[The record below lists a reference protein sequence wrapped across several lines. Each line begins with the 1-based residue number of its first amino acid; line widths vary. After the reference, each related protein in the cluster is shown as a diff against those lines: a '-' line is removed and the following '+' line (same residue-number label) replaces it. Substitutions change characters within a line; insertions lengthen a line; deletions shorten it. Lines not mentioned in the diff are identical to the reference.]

1 MGIKSFFRNL
11 GRSIKRGFNNF
22 VAGAG
27 DVVGKAGT
35 FIQQKAVPAIA
46 SGATKAAGLLDKL
59 APAAD
64 AAGVGG
70 EAAEASQVLGK
81 VGDVAG
87 KFGKFIGS
95 DLPTKGTAM
104 NQQQITNTLQSPLI
118 AAFRRSSGQKPLDAA
133 GAAALSA
140 NYTKTGSATLPAPA
154 APKPS
159 IFANIAMQK
168 GLISPAPAA
177 PKYAMGLAKPIDFS
191 KMKPF
196 VTPASASIPSSGI
209 EAPPPA
215 NQPKIAVTPSGTG
228 GIKPMLG

>member
-87 KFGKFIGS
+87 KFGDFIGS
-95 DLPTKGTAM
+95 NAKAGRVATPDEINKFRAS
-104 NQQQITNTLQSPLI
+104 IPLGKTFFGI
-118 AAFRRSSGQKPLDAA
+118 KPLPPPAPA
-133 GAAALSA
+133 
-140 NYTKTGSATLPAPA
+140 PAPA
-154 APKPS
+154 ASSFAKLSAAFKP
-159 IFANIAMQK
+159 
-168 GLISPAPAA
+168 GLISPAPAPMFKPGLLSPA
-177 PKYAMGLAKPIDFS
+177 PAPMFKPIGS
-191 KMKPF
+191 N
-196 VTPASASIPSSGI
+196 PASYTPKPSSGI

-215 NQPKIAVTPSGTG
+215 SEPKIAVIPG
-228 GIKPMLG
+228 GGAMSRMVM

>member
-46 SGATKAAGLLDKL
+46 GGLTKAAGLLDKA
-59 APAAD
+59 APVAD

-81 VGDVAG
+81 AGEVVG
-87 KFGKFIGS
+87 KFGDFIGS
-95 DLPTKGTAM
+95 NAKQGRVA
-104 NQQQITNTLQSPLI
+104 NAAEQAAFAESPLGM
-118 AAFRRSSGQKPLDAA
+118 AFKRSQTKPP
-133 GAAALSA
+133 
-140 NYTKTGSATLPAPA
+140 PAPMGA
-154 APKPS
+154 PPKPNMLAGLGA
-159 IFANIAMQK
+159 IK
-168 GLISPAPAA
+168 PGLISPAPMIKPLIGSNPNTYT
-177 PKYAMGLAKPIDFS
+177 PK
-191 KMKPF
+191 
-196 VTPASASIPSSGI
+196 PSSGI

-215 NQPKIAVTPSGTG
+215 SNSKIAVVPG
-228 GIKPMLG
+228 GGALQSLVI

>member
-168 GLISPAPAA
+168 GLISPAP
-177 PKYAMGLAKPIDFS
+177 MIKPLIGS
-191 KMKPF
+191 N
-196 VTPASASIPSSGI
+196 PASYTPKPSSGI
-209 EAPPPA
+209 EAPPSA
-215 NQPKIAVTPSGTG
+215 SNSKIAVVPG
-228 GIKPMLG
+228 GGALQSMVM

>member
-1 MGIKSFFRNL
+1 MGIKTFFRDL
-11 GRSIKRGFNNF
+11 GRGIKRGFNKL
-22 VAGAG
+22 VSGAG
-27 DVVGKAGT
+27 DAIGGAATVLQRKIIPGIAG
-35 FIQQKAVPAIA
+35 
-46 SGATKAAGLLDKL
+46 GATKASELLGKL
-59 APAAD
+59 APVAD

-70 EAAEASQVLGK
+70 EAAEAGQILGK
-81 VGDVAG
+81 VGDVTG
-87 KFGKFIGS
+87 KFAKFIGS
-95 DLPTKGTAM
+95 DLPAQGTPM
-104 NQQQITNTLQSPLI
+104 NEQQIAATLQSPLLM
-118 AAFRRSSGQKPLDAA
+118 AFRRSSGQKPLDAA
-133 GAAALSA
+133 GAAALAA
-140 NYTKTGSATLPAPA
+140 NYTKTGS
-154 APKPS
+154 
-159 IFANIAMQK
+159 

>member
-46 SGATKAAGLLDKL
+46 SGATKAAGLLDKA

-64 AAGVGG
+64 AAGVGA

-81 VGDVAG
+81 VGNVVG
-87 KFGKFIGS
+87 KFGDFIGS
-95 DLPTKGTAM
+95 NAKPGRVA
-104 NQQQITNTLQSPLI
+104 NAAEQAAFAQSPLGM
-118 AAFRRSSGQKPLDAA
+118 AFKRSQTKPPPEP
-133 GAAALSA
+133 
-140 NYTKTGSATLPAPA
+140 TGSA
-154 APKPS
+154 PKPNMLAGLGA
-159 IFANIAMQK
+159 IK
-168 GLISPAPAA
+168 PGLISPAPLGSNPNTYT
-177 PKYAMGLAKPIDFS
+177 PKM
-191 KMKPF
+191 
-196 VTPASASIPSSGI
+196 SSGI

-215 NQPKIAVTPSGTG
+215 SQPKLAVIPG
-228 GIKPMLG
+228 GGALSKMVM

>member
-1 MGIKSFFRNL
+1 MGIKTFFRNL

-64 AAGVGG
+64 AAGVGA

-81 VGDVAG
+81 VGDVTG

-104 NQQQITNTLQSPLI
+104 NEQQITNTLQSPLI
-118 AAFRRSSGQKPLDAA
+118 AAMRRSQGLSPLDAK

-140 NYTKTGSATLPAPA
+140 NYTKTGSATLPTPAPA
-154 APKPS
+154 ASSFAKLSAAMKP
-159 IFANIAMQK
+159 
-168 GLISPAPAA
+168 GLISPAP
-177 PKYAMGLAKPIDFS
+177 MIKPLIGS
-191 KMKPF
+191 N
-196 VTPASASIPSSGI
+196 PASYSPTPSSGI

-215 NQPKIAVTPSGTG
+215 SEPKIAVIPG
-228 GIKPMLG
+228 GGAMSRMVM